1 MAEEGNEGGGTGA
14 YPTPPYIA
22 YRTLGTLFGDF
33 KEHGL
38 PPVIDRSVL
47 TRFSGG
53 VAGQIMSALS
63 SLGLMDDKKKP
74 TQDLAEIVAAYETDD
89 YKPRL
94 RQLIER
100 NYPYVLKL
108 NLETA
113 TPSMFADAFK
123 NNLGA
128 KEEVLR
134 KCRTFFLQAARDV
147 GIAIGPRIENAKFP
161 RSRNG
166 GGRKKKL
173 APAHPA
179 TEHGAS
185 DPPGGVEGGG
195 TGGASKA
202 DTELVS
208 QLLGKFPDF
217 DPAWP
222 DDIKAKWFAGFDQF
236 MAGIKGNGG

>member
-1 MAEEGNEGGGTGA
+1 MAEEGNAAGGTGA
-14 YPTPPYIA
+14 FPTPPYIA
-22 YRTLGTLFGDF
+22 YRTLGTLVGDF

-63 SLGLMDDKKKP
+63 SLGLMDEKKRP
-74 TQDLAEIVAAYETDD
+74 TQDLADLVNDYETDD

-94 RQLIER
+94 RKLIEK

-123 NNLGA
+123 NNLAA

-147 GIAIGPRIENAKFP
+147 GIAIGPRIESAKFP
-161 RSRNG
+161 RSRGNG
-166 GGRKKKL
+166 GARKKRGT
-173 APAHPA
+173 PTPTPVEERH
-179 TEHGAS
+179 
-185 DPPGGVEGGG
+185 DEGGG
-195 TGGASKA
+195 GGGGGGGKTQPNA
-202 DTELVS
+202 EIVS
-208 QLLGKFPDF
+208 QLLAKFPDF
-217 DPAWP
+217 DPSWP
-222 DDIKAKWFAGFDQF
+222 DEIKAKWFAGFDQF
-236 MAGIKGNGG
+236 MAGVKGNGG

>member
-1 MAEEGNEGGGTGA
+1 MADEGNEGGGTGG

-74 TQDLAEIVAAYETDD
+74 TQDLADIVAAYETDD

-94 RQLIER
+94 RQLLEK

-123 NNLGA
+123 NNLSA

-166 GGRKKKL
+166 PGRKKKTASAQTPL
-173 APAHPA
+173 DDA
-179 TEHGAS
+179 GA
-185 DPPGGVEGGG
+185 DRPGGGSDG
-195 TGGASKA
+195 
-202 DTELVS
+202 DTKPGSDLVS
-208 QLLGKFPDF
+208 QLLAKFPEF
-217 DPAWP
+217 DPTWEAEL
-222 DDIKAKWFAGFDQF
+222 KAKWFEGFDQF
-236 MAGIKGNGG
+236 MKSARNSGG

>member
-1 MAEEGNEGGGTGA
+1 MNEEGNEGGASGG

-33 KEHGL
+33 KEHGV

-53 VAGQIMSALS
+53 VAGQIMSALG
-63 SLGLMDDKKKP
+63 SLGLMDDKKRP
-74 TQDLAEIVAAYETDD
+74 TEALAELVRAYETNA
-89 YKPRL
+89 YKPLL
-94 RQLIER
+94 RDLIVR

-123 NNLGA
+123 NNLSA

-147 GIAIGPRIENAKFP
+147 GIPIGPRIESAKFP

-166 GGRKKKL
+166 GGRKKKTETA
-173 APAHPA
+173 APERH
-179 TEHGAS
+179 ENLS
-185 DPPGGVEGGG
+185 QPGD
-195 TGGASKA
+195 TPKP

-217 DPAWP
+217 DPGWP
-222 DDIKAKWFAGFDQF
+222 DNIKAEWFKGFDKF
-236 MAGIKGNGG
+236 MSGIKGKGD